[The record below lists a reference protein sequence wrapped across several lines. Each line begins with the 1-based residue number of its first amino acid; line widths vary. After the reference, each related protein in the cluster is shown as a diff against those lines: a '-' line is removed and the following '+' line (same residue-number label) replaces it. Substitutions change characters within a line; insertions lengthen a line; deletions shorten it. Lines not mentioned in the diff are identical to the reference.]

1 MTTSVIRGRPLA
13 TDFARKTRPTRRSR
27 HNGASAQREPGSR
40 PIVAAVEASA
50 AGLTAAHTA
59 ARLARELDLPLIFV
73 YVRRWPWGG
82 LGAPYYQRRL
92 DTEIATARRALG
104 DALVAADEEGIAA
117 EGAILEGRP
126 ARRVMEFA
134 RHRDAGLVVLG
145 TRRRRFRRSVSRQV
159 IRAAD
164 RPVVVAGLAPIE
176 AVATA

>member
-1 MTTSVIRGRPLA
+1 MTTSVTRGRALA
-13 TDFARKTRPTRRSR
+13 TDFARKTRPARRSR

-59 ARLARELDLPLIFV
+59 TRLARELDLPLIFV

-92 DTEIATARRALG
+92 DAEMATARRVLG
-104 DALVAADEEGIAA
+104 DALAAA
-117 EGAILEGRP
+117 AILEGRP
-126 ARRVMEFA
+126 ARRVIEFA

-164 RPVVVAGLAPIE
+164 RPVVVAGVAPIE
-176 AVATA
+176 AAATA